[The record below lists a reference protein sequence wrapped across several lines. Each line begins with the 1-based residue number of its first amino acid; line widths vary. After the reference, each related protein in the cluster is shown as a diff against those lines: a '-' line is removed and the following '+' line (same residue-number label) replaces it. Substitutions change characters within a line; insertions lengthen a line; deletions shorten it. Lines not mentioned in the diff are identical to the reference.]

1 MAVAKSSILPSR
13 SSSLRQGQWAE
24 PAQAAANWQ
33 NSSLDQ
39 AGMWEIWEKKEC
51 SATPTMEARL
61 VDLTPSWGSK
71 GGEMS
76 PTEGVEARV
85 RVWDW
90 GLRRG
95 AW

>member
-1 MAVAKSSILPSR
+1 
-13 SSSLRQGQWAE
+13 
-24 PAQAAANWQ
+24 
-33 NSSLDQ
+33 
-39 AGMWEIWEKKEC
+39 MWEIAIRGNKLAMENMPLVTNSEIRDNM
-51 SATPTMEARL
+51 PTMEAGL
-61 VDLTPSWGSK
+61 VDLTLSWCSK